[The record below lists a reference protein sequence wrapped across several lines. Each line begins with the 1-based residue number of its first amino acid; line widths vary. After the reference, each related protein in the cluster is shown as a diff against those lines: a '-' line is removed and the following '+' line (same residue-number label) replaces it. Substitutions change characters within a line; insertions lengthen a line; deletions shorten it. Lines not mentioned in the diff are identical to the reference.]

1 MIENK
6 HEILPVFPEAII
18 YTNQL
23 ILNSKEVINYLDNLN
38 FRQINKEDYICYISE
53 NLNIFNDLSF
63 LKKKIEPHIKNYLYN
78 ILSLKMDYKFLN
90 SWATRA
96 SHNEHDERHV
106 HRNTF
111 LSGVYYPLGNK
122 DFKIKFYRNK
132 SDFWNIEKKENNF
145 FNTREI
151 ILNIVEDNT
160 LLLFPSDLEHSIVK
174 NNSETTR
181 YSIAFNINPKG
192 YIGENDTKV
201 FF

>member
-1 MIENK
+1 
-6 HEILPVFPEAII
+6 
-18 YTNQL
+18 
-23 ILNSKEVINYLDNLN
+23 
-38 FRQINKEDYICYISE
+38 
-53 NLNIFNDLSF
+53 
-63 LKKKIEPHIKNYLYN
+63 
-78 ILSLKMDYKFLN
+78 MDYKFLN